1 MENWEQ
7 LDLFGRPEISINKK
21 IRLIELF
28 AGYGSQA
35 MALERMG
42 VDFEHHFVCE
52 FDEHAIRSYHSV
64 HNTNYETSDIRNIH
78 GEDLKITDKDK
89 YCYIMTYSFPCTDLS
104 LAGQQKGMSKGSGT
118 RSSLLWEIER
128 ILNELVEMG
137 SPLPDI
143 LLMENVPQV
152 VSEKFMPDFDEWLKF
167 LFSIGYYSTYQI
179 LNARDYGVAQNRERC
194 FMFSFLGED
203 FKYTFPNPIALKK
216 KLKDYLEP
224 VVDEKY
230 YLKSEKAQQL
240 IDQLIAR
247 GVLEE
252 EETEQNRTEQ
262 NRTEQNN
269 CGQLTSLSTIQK
281 SSQLQTVLPQE
292 KTGES
297 VLNSQREPALLNYRR
312 VDEIGN
318 ETAKTLMARD
328 YKGFG
333 SGFDVQ
339 NGVIEMK

>member
-1 MENWEQ
+1 M
-7 LDLFGRPEISINKK
+7 
-21 IRLIELF
+21 
-28 AGYGSQA
+28 
-35 MALERMG
+35 
-42 VDFEHHFVCE
+42 
-52 FDEHAIRSYHSV
+52 
-64 HNTNYETSDIRNIH
+64 
-78 GEDLKITDKDK
+78 
-89 YCYIMTYSFPCTDLS
+89 S
-104 LAGQQKGMSKGSGT
+104 LAGKQQGMSKKDWEEGKST
-118 RSSLLWEIER
+118 RSGLLWEVER
-128 ILNELVEMG
+128 ILKELVEMG

-240 IDQLIAR
+240 IDQLIVR

-252 EETEQNRTEQ
+252 EETEQ